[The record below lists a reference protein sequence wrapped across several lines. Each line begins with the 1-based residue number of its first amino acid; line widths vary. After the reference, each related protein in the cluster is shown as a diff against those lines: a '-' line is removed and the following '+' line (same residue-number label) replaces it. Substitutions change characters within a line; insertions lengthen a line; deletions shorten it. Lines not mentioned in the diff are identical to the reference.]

1 MSKLNNLG
9 SKGEKIAEI
18 FLLNIGHII
27 LYRNLKISYKEIDLI
42 TLHKNNLVFVE
53 VKTRSS
59 LMAGYP
65 EDHISKSKIKN
76 LKDAA
81 LAFLH
86 HNPQYNTVRF
96 DVISIII
103 NKSSF
108 EIKHFEDAFF

>member
-42 TLHKNNLVFVE
+42 TLHENTVVFVE

-59 LMAGYP
+59 TITGYP
-65 EDHISKSKIKN
+65 EDHISSAKIKN

-81 LAFLH
+81 LVFLH
-86 HNPQYNTVRF
+86 HNPQYTTVRF

-103 NKSSF
+103 NKSNF
-108 EIKHFEDAFF
+108 EIKHFEDAFY